1 MHIDHPF
8 SAGVEFSVGSKV
20 VDGLQIVMYNVYTH
34 RFPTTFSFSSYI
46 YPIHIPFLMPP
57 PPTESLPSPM
67 QGVMGPPPDEDLLP
81 PPGVRDVRIDRPN
94 QQTSFG
100 FVLQSN
106 TLRPGCMICEYAPL
120 ISGLIDMLYVRLFY
134 DTIHNL

>member
-1 MHIDHPF
+1 MYIPIDF
-8 SAGVEFSVGSKV
+8 
-20 VDGLQIVMYNVYTH
+20 Q
-34 RFPTTFSFSSYI
+34 TTFSFSSYM
-46 YPIHIPFLMPP
+46 YTLFVSPFSC

-67 QGVMGPPPDEDLLP
+67 QGVMGPPPDEDLP
-81 PPGVRDVRIDRPN
+81 PAPGVRDVRIDRPN

-120 ISGLIDMLYVRLFY
+120 IRDLIDIFYIRLFY
-134 DTIHNL
+134 DTIPNL